1 MLFYVPLKRGLN
13 GRSFISVG
21 GGVML
26 KTGENDGETMAF
38 LAELSY
44 IFFV

>member
-1 MLFYVPLKRGLN
+1 MLFYVLLKRGLN

-21 GGVML
+21 VWIVL
-26 KTGENDGETMAF
+26 KTGENGGETMAF

-44 IFFV
+44 TFFV

>member
-1 MLFYVPLKRGLN
+1 MLFFAPLKRGLN

-21 GGVML
+21 GGVVL
-26 KTGENDGETMAF
+26 KTGENGGETMAF

-44 IFFV
+44 TFFV